1 MTTIRTTHKLRK
13 FDVRRLTAHGYEIL
27 HIETRHR
34 DDGDE
39 TEIVW
44 TRAPRPDEIPEREL
58 PY

>member
-1 MTTIRTTHKLRK
+1 MPTIRTRLNLRK
-13 FDVRRLTAHGYEIL
+13 YDVRRLTAHGYEIL
-27 HIETRHR
+27 HSETRHR

>member
-1 MTTIRTTHKLRK
+1 MAR
-13 FDVRRLTAHGYEIL
+13 GYEIL
-27 HIETRHR
+27 HIESRHR

-44 TRAPRPDEIPEREL
+44 ARPPQPDDIPEREL

>member
-1 MTTIRTTHKLRK
+1 MAR
-13 FDVRRLTAHGYEIL
+13 GYEIL
-27 HIETRHR
+27 YVETRHR

-44 TRAPRPDEIPEREL
+44 TRPARPDDIPDHEL